1 MSASKMTNIE
11 QRATFAL
18 SGVLSLRML
27 GLFMLLPVFTVSAQ
41 HLTGA
46 TPTFIGIAMG
56 IYGLTQ
62 ASLQIPFGFLSDH
75 LGRKKII
82 VFGLF
87 IFMMGSIIAACS
99 HSIMGVI
106 IGRALQGAGA
116 IGSAT
121 LALIADFTSEQ
132 QRTKAM
138 AIAGISIG
146 FSFVLAMILGPVLS
160 PFIHLKGIF
169 WLAAGLGGIAI
180 FLLLTAV
187 PQSYTLSW
195 HPDAEPELTQFFS
208 LLKQGELLRLNIG
221 IFILHA
227 VLTASFVVL
236 PISLE
241 TFTHINHAEQW
252 KVFLP
257 ALIFAFVLVIPAIML
272 AEKKQAIKSFFLGAI
287 ALLGCSEYLF
297 YLFAKNVLLS
307 TLSLLLFFTAF
318 SILEAFLPSLVS
330 RTAPAAR
337 KGTALGIYSC
347 SQFLGIFI
355 GGLLSGWIYGKLGL
369 TAVYV
374 LCMIFIMVWFIVTPK
389 AEMRA

>member
-1 MSASKMTNIE
+1 
-11 QRATFAL
+11 
-18 SGVLSLRML
+18 
-27 GLFMLLPVFTVSAQ
+27 
-41 HLTGA
+41 
-46 TPTFIGIAMG
+46 MG